1 MMVRNAKLEFKALQL
16 WLYTSWMVANR
27 FISINS
33 VADYKH
39 LIIWCTFWVATHKAI
54 KMNAWMYEEWQIS
67 MSMTDFWIKSDKNA
81 NEIRDKKSFQ
91 SWNNGSKN
99 YDAALMLLIIWI
111 DDEVGMGVNVKSSVS
126 A

>member
-1 MMVRNAKLEFKALQL
+1 
-16 WLYTSWMVANR
+16 
-27 FISINS
+27 
-33 VADYKH
+33 
-39 LIIWCTFWVATHKAI
+39 
-54 KMNAWMYEEWQIS
+54 MNAWMYEEWQIS
-67 MSMTDFWIKSDKNA
+67 MSMTDFWIKSDKNV

-111 DDEVGMGVNVKSSVS
+111 DDEVGMGVNVESLIS